1 MRKFSKHIFKN
12 LFVFA
17 VLMLCG
23 GFLFAQES
31 LDTVYAQIDLA
42 IVEHSSDKVAVVLT
56 KYLESKN
63 YDFYE
68 SYTLK
73 KARQLIIEDDL
84 IFARDTTLVVID
96 HNLENFDAVELYS
109 YIDRAILDEQAN
121 RQAEENRL
129 RLEAER
135 VAALNEKAKLRIAKS
150 DNYSNVSTAS
160 GQSVYINHEKYF
172 SSIDWNINVGIADV
186 LFQKVTSPKDY
197 QSLKYGLSFGA
208 NLFYKTE
215 EYILGGEIFADMAM
229 LTVGMGE
236 QEVITSAKFIPM
248 FALPAFSKKTFFRV
262 GFAAQG
268 VGGKTEDEVETG
280 SVGTFL
286 TPAFGI
292 GFLNLNVGNS
302 LADIYYDYYLGH
314 LAYDDIASSMEMGAS
329 ILFPMTGNERTTIG
343 FKFGVVDTLFLKD
356 EGIDNRAKFI
366 LAIGV
371 GNVKN

>member
-172 SSIDWNINVGIADV
+172 SSID
-186 LFQKVTSPKDY
+186 
-197 QSLKYGLSFGA
+197 
-208 NLFYKTE
+208 
-215 EYILGGEIFADMAM
+215 
-229 LTVGMGE
+229 
-236 QEVITSAKFIPM
+236 
-248 FALPAFSKKTFFRV
+248 
-262 GFAAQG
+262 
-268 VGGKTEDEVETG
+268 
-280 SVGTFL
+280 
-286 TPAFGI
+286 
-292 GFLNLNVGNS
+292 
-302 LADIYYDYYLGH
+302 
-314 LAYDDIASSMEMGAS
+314 
-329 ILFPMTGNERTTIG
+329 
-343 FKFGVVDTLFLKD
+343 
-356 EGIDNRAKFI
+356 
-366 LAIGV
+366 
-371 GNVKN
+371 